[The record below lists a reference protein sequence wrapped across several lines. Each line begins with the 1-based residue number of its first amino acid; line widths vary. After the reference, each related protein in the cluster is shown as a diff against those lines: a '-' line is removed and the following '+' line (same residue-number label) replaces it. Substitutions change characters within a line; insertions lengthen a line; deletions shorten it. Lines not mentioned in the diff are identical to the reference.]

1 MLENIHYILDRM
13 KFTTFKDWLSIFKF
27 LIAYPVALVFKRKH
41 RKLWL
46 ICDTGDQARD
56 NGYWLYKYIREN
68 HPEQEIVYA
77 IYKNSIDY
85 DKVSRLG
92 KVVEYGSLA
101 HWIYYLAAEQ
111 NLSSDKGGKP
121 NAAVCYFLEVYGFL
135 KNSRIFLQH
144 GITTNESKW
153 LYYNATKMRLFV
165 CGALPEYY
173 FVKNTFGYPD
183 NYVNYLGFARFDSL
197 HKCSVVSNRIVIMPT
212 WREWLSNVVN
222 DYDGLDEVGMPFIE
236 TDYFKKWNSFINN
249 QKLKEIAEKYSLEII
264 FFPHRNMQKFIENF
278 QTDNQRV
285 KFAKKNEWDIQELL
299 KSCAML
305 ITDYSSVFWDV
316 VYMKKPVVFY
326 QFDTEKF
333 RRYQYGK
340 GWFDYE
346 NNTFGKCCTTEGS
359 CIEEIIKEKLCNF
372 TVSEDF
378 LNEHKKIF
386 PMYDNCNSR
395 RIYEQVKG
403 ITNTGDLYD

>member
-1 MLENIHYILDRM
+1 
-13 KFTTFKDWLSIFKF
+13 
-27 LIAYPVALVFKRKH
+27 
-41 RKLWL
+41 
-46 ICDTGDQARD
+46 
-56 NGYWLYKYIREN
+56 
-68 HPEQEIVYA
+68 
-77 IYKNSIDY
+77 
-85 DKVSRLG
+85 
-92 KVVEYGSLA
+92 
-101 HWIYYLAAEQ
+101 
-111 NLSSDKGGKP
+111 
-121 NAAVCYFLEVYGFL
+121 
-135 KNSRIFLQH
+135 
-144 GITTNESKW
+144 
-153 LYYNATKMRLFV
+153 
-165 CGALPEYY
+165 
-173 FVKNTFGYPD
+173 
-183 NYVNYLGFARFDSL
+183 
-197 HKCSVVSNRIVIMPT
+197 MPT

-278 QTDNQRV
+278 QTDNKRV

-305 ITDYSSVFWDV
+305 ITEYSSVFWDV

-359 CIEEIIKEKLCNF
+359 CIEEIIKEKLCNSTLQLLRGMTF
-372 TVSEDF
+372 IPAHSFQELHDDSGIFGSLGTISQTGKKYF
-378 LNEHKKIF
+378 LVYQLH
-386 PMYDNCNSR
+386 
-395 RIYEQVKG
+395 
-403 ITNTGDLYD
+403 

>member
-1 MLENIHYILDRM
+1 M
-13 KFTTFKDWLSIFKF
+13 
-27 LIAYPVALVFKRKH
+27 
-41 RKLWL
+41 
-46 ICDTGDQARD
+46 
-56 NGYWLYKYIREN
+56 
-68 HPEQEIVYA
+68 
-77 IYKNSIDY
+77 
-85 DKVSRLG
+85 
-92 KVVEYGSLA
+92 
-101 HWIYYLAAEQ
+101 
-111 NLSSDKGGKP
+111 
-121 NAAVCYFLEVYGFL
+121 
-135 KNSRIFLQH
+135 QH

-153 LYYNATKMRLFV
+153 LYYNATKMRLFI

-378 LNEHKKIF
+378 LNEHKKVF